1 MLQESKGVLE
11 LRKKPHGHPISNRLE
26 QDRSKPVND
35 ETYQGG
41 FVIVWTVYDRNKC
54 FPCYNF
60 VHK

>member
-1 MLQESKGVLE
+1 MGARIE
-11 LRKKPHGHPISNRLE
+11 KKKLTVTQYQTE
-26 QDRSKPVND
+26 QDRSKPVNY

>member
-1 MLQESKGVLE
+1 M
-11 LRKKPHGHPISNRLE
+11 
-26 QDRSKPVND
+26 ND

-60 VHK
+60 VHIKVISSDVFGFFSFDKWIDRGDILFKMYH